1 MKRNNFMLLILSL
14 FALFIFSGCAALIAG
29 GVAAG
34 AGTAGTYYY
43 INGELKTD
51 YNYSFDEVWEACERT
66 IAEMKG
72 IEVIPEKEIARGTI
86 STLINDEKV
95 NFDITYKARNLTT
108 VAIRVGLIGNKL
120 SSQLLHD
127 KIADYLAKK

>member
-1 MKRNNFMLLILSL
+1 MKRNNFMLLVLSL
-14 FALFIFSGCAALIAG
+14 FALFIFSGCAALITG

-51 YNYSFDEVWEACERT
+51 YSYSFDEVWEACERT

-95 NFDITYKARNLTT
+95 KFDITYKA
-108 VAIRVGLIGNKL
+108 
-120 SSQLLHD
+120 
-127 KIADYLAKK
+127 KI